1 MRISVLEPLGL
12 PKEEVYSIA
21 KPIIDRGHE
30 VILFEDKV
38 QDKKVLMERAKDAEV
53 LVLANMPLEGEVIK
67 SDDKLKMISVA
78 FTGIDHVDTKAC
90 TEKQV
95 MVCNA
100 AGYSTSSVAELT
112 YGLIFSVLRNI
123 VPLDKATREGKTRNG
138 FSQNEILGKTIGIV
152 GTGAIGIRVGQI
164 AKAFGCNVLAYS
176 RSERKEAIDAGFKYV
191 SLDELLS
198 KSDIVSLHVPLNDE
212 TKGLISKEKI
222 ELMKSSAIL
231 INTARGPV
239 VDNNALAEALK
250 KGEIKGAGIDVFEIE
265 PPIAKD
271 HPLFNVPNVVV
282 TPHIAFATEE
292 AMYRRCEIVFKN
304 IEKWLD
310 GSPQNVML

>member
-112 YGLIFSVLRNI
+112 YGLIFAVLRNI

-152 GTGAIGIRVGQI
+152 GTGAIGMRVGQI

-176 RSERKEAIDAGFKYV
+176 RSERKEAIDSGFKYV

-198 KSDIVSLHVPLNDE
+198 KSDIVSLHVPLNDK

-222 ELMKSSAIL
+222 ELMKLSAIL

-250 KGEIKGAGIDVFEIE
+250 KSKIKGAGIDVFEIE

-271 HPLFNVPNVVV
+271 HPLFNTPNVVV

>member
-112 YGLIFSVLRNI
+112 YGLIFAVLRNI
-123 VPLDKATREGKTRNG
+123 VSLDKATREGKTRNG

-176 RSERKEAIDAGFKYV
+176 RSERKEAIDSGFKYV

-198 KSDIVSLHVPLNDE
+198 KSDIVSLHVPLNDK

-271 HPLFNVPNVVV
+271 HPLFNTPNVVV

>member
-21 KPIIDRGHE
+21 KPVIDRGHE

-78 FTGIDHVDTKAC
+78 FTGIDHVDTMAC
-90 TEKQV
+90 TEKNV

-123 VPLDKATREGKTRNG
+123 VPLDKATREGKTRSG

-152 GTGAIGIRVGQI
+152 GTGAIGMRVGQI
-164 AKAFGCNVLAYS
+164 SKAFGCNVLAYS
-176 RSERKEAIDAGFKYV
+176 RSEKKEAIDAGFKYV

-271 HPLFNVPNVVV
+271 HPLFNAPNVVV

>member
-90 TEKQV
+90 TEEQV

-176 RSERKEAIDAGFKYV
+176 RSERKEAIDSGFKYV

-198 KSDIVSLHVPLNDE
+198 KSDIVSLHVPLNDK

-250 KGEIKGAGIDVFEIE
+250 KSKIKGAGIDVFEIE

-271 HPLFNVPNVVV
+271 HPLFNAPNVVV

>member
-78 FTGIDHVDTKAC
+78 FTGIDHVDTMAC
-90 TEKQV
+90 TEKNV

-112 YGLIFSVLRNI
+112 YGLIFAVLRNI

-152 GTGAIGIRVGQI
+152 GTGAIGMRVGQI

-212 TKGLISKEKI
+212 TRGLISKEKI

-271 HPLFNVPNVVV
+271 HPLFNAPNVVV

-292 AMYRRCEIVFKN
+292 AMYRRCQIVFKN

>member
-112 YGLIFSVLRNI
+112 YGLIFAVLRNI

-176 RSERKEAIDAGFKYV
+176 RSERKEAIDSGFKYV

-250 KGEIKGAGIDVFEIE
+250 KSKIKGAGIDVFEIE

-271 HPLFNVPNVVV
+271 HPLFNAPNVVV

>member
-12 PKEEVYSIA
+12 PKEEVYYIA
-21 KPIIDRGHE
+21 KPLIDMGHE

-38 QDKKVLMERAKDAEV
+38 QDKEVLTKRAKDAEV
-53 LVLANMPLEGEVIK
+53 LVIANMPLVGEVIK
-67 SDDKLKMISVA
+67 SDNKLKMISVA

-90 TEKQV
+90 TEKHV

-100 AGYSTSSVAELT
+100 AGYSTSSVAELV
-112 YGLIFSVLRNI
+112 YGLIFSVFRNI
-123 VPLDKATREGKTRNG
+123 VPLDKATRESKTRDG
-138 FSQNEILGKTIGIV
+138 FSQNELLGKTIGIV
-152 GTGAIGIRVGQI
+152 GTGAIGIKVGQI

-191 SLDELLS
+191 SLDELLTN
-198 KSDIVSLHVPLNDE
+198 SDIVSLHVPLNKE
-212 TKGLISKEKI
+212 TKGLISKDKI
-222 ELMKSSAIL
+222 QLMKSSAVL

-250 KGEIKGAGIDVFEIE
+250 KGKIKGAGIDVFEIE
-265 PPIAKD
+265 PPITKE
-271 HPLFNVPNVVV
+271 HPLFNSPNVVV
-282 TPHIAFATEE
+282 TPHIAFATKE

-304 IEKWLD
+304 IEKWLEGD
-310 GSPQNVML
+310 PQNIML

>member
-21 KPIIDRGHE
+21 KPVIDRGHE

-78 FTGIDHVDTKAC
+78 FTGIDHVDTMAC
-90 TEKQV
+90 TEKNV

-123 VPLDKATREGKTRNG
+123 APLDKATREGKTRNG

-152 GTGAIGIRVGQI
+152 GTGAIGIRVGEI

-222 ELMKSSAIL
+222 ELMKSSAVL

-250 KGEIKGAGIDVFEIE
+250 KGKIKGAGIDVFEIE
-265 PPIAKD
+265 PPISKN
-271 HPLFNVPNVVV
+271 HPLFNAPNVVV